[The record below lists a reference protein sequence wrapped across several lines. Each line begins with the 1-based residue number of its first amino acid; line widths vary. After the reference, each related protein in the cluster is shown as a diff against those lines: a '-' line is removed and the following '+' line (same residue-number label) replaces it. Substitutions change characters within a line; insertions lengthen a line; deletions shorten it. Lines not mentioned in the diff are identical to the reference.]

1 MIFQGCVVLVE
12 VILLI
17 FSRLLLPNAIYSVY
31 TLLSN
36 NYSASAAVDI
46 FIFQEVTDK
55 LDWVLSPVK

>member
-31 TLLSN
+31 MLLSN

-55 LDWVLSPVK
+55 LDWMLSPVK